1 MENKKLTQEEVAQIK
16 NIQDRMQAV
25 QTELGQLELAKLDLD
40 NRRKNV
46 ENYLQETRDTEADLV
61 KELEEKYGKGTINL
75 DTEEFVPDQQ

>member
-1 MENKKLTQEEVAQIK
+1 MENKKLTQEEIAQIK

-25 QTELGQLELAKLDLD
+25 QTELGQLELAKMDLA

-46 ENYLQETRDTEADLV
+46 EDYLQETRDTEAELV

-75 DTEEFVPDQQ
+75 DTEEFVPDQE

>member
-25 QTELGQLELAKLDLD
+25 QTELGQLELAKMDLA

-46 ENYLQETRDTEADLV
+46 ENYLQETRDSEAELV

>member
-25 QTELGQLELAKLDLD
+25 QTELGQLELAKMDLA

-46 ENYLQETRDTEADLV
+46 EDYLQETRDTEADLV

>member
-1 MENKKLTQEEVAQIK
+1 MKNKKLTQEEVAQIK

-25 QTELGQLELAKLDLD
+25 QTELGQLELAKMDLA

-46 ENYLQETRDTEADLV
+46 ENYLQETRDSEAELV

-75 DTEEFVPDQQ
+75 DTEEFVPDQE

>member
-25 QTELGQLELAKLDLD
+25 QTELGQLELAKMDLA

-46 ENYLQETRDTEADLV
+46 ENYLQETRDTEAELV

-75 DTEEFVPDQQ
+75 DTEEFVPDQE